1 MESARKYFIS
11 NDDLEIGRFVFLFQV
26 SFFFEESSLYSIT
39 PLLALLDWFLS
50 PVSRKGKIRPNPNSF
65 HAS

>member
-39 PLLALLDWFLS
+39 PLLALLGWFLS
-50 PVSRKGKIRPNPNSF
+50 LVSRKGKIRPNPNSF

>member
-39 PLLALLDWFLS
+39 PLLALLGWFL
-50 PVSRKGKIRPNPNSF
+50 SRKGKIRPNPNSF

>member
-39 PLLALLDWFLS
+39 PLLALLGWFLS